1 MSYSWQ
7 SIQNANWILK
17 KGCMWN
23 VGNGEKISIW
33 EDNWIQPLFG
43 GYIWSKKPDNTPYQ
57 MVSDLIDTQN
67 RAWKED
73 VIKQNFYPMEA
84 KQICSMA
91 LPNYNQEDFI
101 SWKGTKDG
109 HYSVKS
115 GYQAILAWQE
125 SQNPSLN
132 SSNMDN
138 TRWKKLWNLFVPPK
152 QIHHIWRILNNAI
165 PVREN
170 LFTRGI
176 RCDPLCPLCNTKI
189 ETINHIFLE
198 CE

>member
-1 MSYSWQ
+1 
-7 SIQNANWILK
+7 
-17 KGCMWN
+17 
-23 VGNGEKISIW
+23 
-33 EDNWIQPLFG
+33 
-43 GYIWSKKPDNTPYQ
+43 
-57 MVSDLIDTQN
+57 
-67 RAWKED
+67 
-73 VIKQNFYPMEA
+73 
-84 KQICSMA
+84 MA